1 MLVYRVVPGYWG
13 TRISSG
19 WLGGSSEDA
28 FYDLGYINMPKGPS
42 YFKTGSYWGGSVNS
56 FTYKHEECKY
66 FFLFPWDAL
75 LYSKYIGF
83 NSSFYSNLE
92 ISILEYDI
100 PGDILI
106 KYLGFGYY
114 HDLLVPEFC
123 IPINIL
129 KDNNPIIKEY
139 DEELINKILDRYQER
154 SSTYFEK
161 IKPYLKYEL
170 IEKRNHPKTYDYYES
185 LMKSKN
191 KEELLMIYEGRLEPL
206 GNSFKCSY
214 ITNRYSLFWGKNA
227 VKLLEQE
234 NITEIFNGSFLTKDT
249 YQEWLDYYKSREI
262 MGDKDYIIENY
273 LENAERRLFIK

>member
-28 FYDLGYINMPKGPS
+28 FYDLGYINIPKGSS
-42 YFKTGSYWGGSVNS
+42 YFKINNAYTSVNNFNYS
-56 FTYKHEECKY
+56 EECKS

-83 NSSFYSNLE
+83 NLSSYSNLE

-100 PGDILI
+100 PNDILI

-114 HDLLVPEFC
+114 GNLLVPEFS
-123 IPINIL
+123 IPLSALN
-129 KDNNPIIKEY
+129 DNNPIIKEY
-139 DEELINKILDRYQER
+139 DEELINKILEKYQER
-154 SSTYFEK
+154 SCTYFEK
-161 IKPYLKYEL
+161 IKPYLEYEL
-170 IEKRNHPKTYDYYES
+170 IKKSHNQEGYDYMEN

-191 KEELLMIYEGRLEPL
+191 KEELLMIYEGRLESL

-227 VKLLEQE
+227 IKLLEQE
-234 NITEIFNGSFLTKDT
+234 NITEIFNGSFLTEDT
-249 YQEWLDYYKSREI
+249 YQEWLKYYKSREI

-273 LENAERRLFIK
+273 LENAERRLLIK